1 VLLRISARTGA
12 VLERWP
18 MPQIVRALLAAD
30 AHSLWLAPSIQSG
43 TPGGVTGSQL
53 APYISLYRITR
64 GRRSPQRVFSVGGSG
79 ARWLVASGDDA
90 SAAIDNGRGK
100 AAVWTFSANAAPV
113 HGKPLNFLR
122 VGTELGTGSPTVAGD
137 PKTGFYNVLTSNG
150 IEKVVHVQPSG
161 RGQELVATIRAPNVT
176 PADGFAA
183 GVTFDGSFYFLD
195 PPADARSGQVRLHRI
210 TPR

>member
-1 VLLRISARTGA
+1 
-12 VLERWP
+12 
-18 MPQIVRALLAAD
+18 
-30 AHSLWLAPSIQSG
+30 
-43 TPGGVTGSQL
+43 
-53 APYISLYRITR
+53 
-64 GRRSPQRVFSVGGSG
+64 
-79 ARWLVASGDDA
+79 
-90 SAAIDNGRGK
+90 
-100 AAVWTFSANAAPV
+100 
-113 HGKPLNFLR
+113 
-122 VGTELGTGSPTVAGD
+122 VAGD